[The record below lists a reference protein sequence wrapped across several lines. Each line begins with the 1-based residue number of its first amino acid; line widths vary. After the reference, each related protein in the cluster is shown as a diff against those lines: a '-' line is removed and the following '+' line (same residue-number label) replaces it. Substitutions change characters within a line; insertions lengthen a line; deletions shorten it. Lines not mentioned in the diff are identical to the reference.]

1 MVCLLLIL
9 TTAIFW
15 SEMNNKIS
23 HMKGLQRTTPD
34 RLGAQSLWWWFAAD
48 DVIMGLL
55 VFGIIGKY
63 HVLDTFSFIV
73 PPQTLAR
80 GHCIPLWLKCASNLL
95 YWSFFHAVLLIA
107 ESDHSD
113 WYWRYCMYSGST
125 YAWTNCFLLLG
136 SCAGQPIILLV
147 SWNSRKKYHN
157 LYAAGHTPISFL
169 WLPFTITSI
178 CLLQVFVYCID
189 Q

>member
-1 MVCLLLIL
+1 MWLWV
-9 TTAIFW
+9 
-15 SEMNNKIS
+15 
-23 HMKGLQRTTPD
+23 
-34 RLGAQSLWWWFAAD
+34 SLCWHNMQVSCAF
-48 DVIMGLL
+48 
-55 VFGIIGKY
+55 
-63 HVLDTFSFIV
+63 DTFSFIV

-125 YAWTNCFLLLG
+125 YAWTNCFLLLD
-136 SCAGQPIILLV
+136 SWAAVQPIILLV
-147 SWNSRKKYHN
+147 FWNSRKKYHN

-178 CLLQVFVYCID
+178 CLLQVLCIVYRSIISCCFSKLVIL
-189 Q
+189 